1 LRRAAPGRAAPGR
14 AAYGLAVFLI
24 YASLT
29 AAAEL
34 SPSDFASGMP
44 VVTSADAAAY
54 RVALPLALYQGTVHE
69 SLADI
74 RVFNAS
80 GEVVPYAI
88 SRPPARTLPRGPGAV
103 LPLFALRGDS
113 PAAADAVR
121 VTIDSPNGAVKLQ
134 TAGSPAAAGAI
145 RQYILDGRPLGA
157 AVSALQLIWPDNAA
171 DFAGRVRVDASDD
184 FASWRMLAD
193 YAPIANLHANGQQLV
208 NNRVELAATQ
218 AKYWR
223 LSWIGKSPP
232 FELTSV
238 IAQPADSRVEA
249 ERSTL
254 AVAGSAQGVA
264 HGEYQFDLGARLPI
278 EKINLEL
285 PELNTVVAV
294 ELRSRAN
301 PQDPW
306 RHIAVGKFYR
316 VNTADGELRNE
327 PIDIA
332 ADSDRYWLAREVDG
346 IGTATRTPLRLVVGW
361 TPSDVVF
368 LARGTGPFMLTYGSA
383 VAPAADT
390 DFSAIPTAVTVLRAA
405 LGAPRQLGGQSRLIA
420 PAAAFPLRRAL
431 LWAML
436 TLCVCLLAWMAYRL
450 TSDMGKNAPQ

>member
-1 LRRAAPGRAAPGR
+1 LRRAAIGRAAF
-14 AAYGLAVFLI
+14 GLAAFMI
-24 YASLT
+24 HASLT

-54 RVALPLALYQGTVHE
+54 RVALPLAVYQGTVNE

-88 SRPPARTLPRGPGAV
+88 SRPSARTLPRGPGTA
-103 LPLFALRGDS
+103 LPLFALRDDS
-113 PAAADAVR
+113 AAAADAVR
-121 VTIDSPNGAVKLQ
+121 VTIDAPGGAVKLQ
-134 TAGSPAAAGAI
+134 TRGTAAVGGVI
-145 RQYILDGRPLGA
+145 RQYILDGRPLGGA
-157 AVSALQLIWPDNAA
+157 LSALQLIWPEGAA
-171 DFAGRVRVDASDD
+171 DFSGRLRVDASND
-184 FASWRMLAD
+184 FASWRTLAD
-193 YAPIANLHANGQQLV
+193 SAPIANLHANGQQLV
-208 NNRVELAATQ
+208 NNRVEFAATQ

-223 LSWIGKSPP
+223 LSWIGKSAP
-232 FELTSV
+232 FDLTAV

-285 PELNTVVAV
+285 PELNSVVAV

-332 ADSDRYWLAREVDG
+332 ADSDRYWLAREADG
-346 IGTATRTPLRLVVGW
+346 IGAATGEPLRLAVGW

-368 LARGTGPFMLTYGSA
+368 LARGSGPFMLTYGSA
-383 VAPAADT
+383 LAPAADT
-390 DFSAIPTAVTVLRAA
+390 DLSAIPTAVTVVHAV
-405 LGAPRQLGGQSRLIA
+405 LGASRELGGQSRLIA
-420 PAAAFPLRRAL
+420 PAAAFPARRVL

-436 TLCVCLLAWMAYRL
+436 ALCVCSLAWMAYRL
-450 TSDMGKNAPQ
+450 TNDMGKNAPR